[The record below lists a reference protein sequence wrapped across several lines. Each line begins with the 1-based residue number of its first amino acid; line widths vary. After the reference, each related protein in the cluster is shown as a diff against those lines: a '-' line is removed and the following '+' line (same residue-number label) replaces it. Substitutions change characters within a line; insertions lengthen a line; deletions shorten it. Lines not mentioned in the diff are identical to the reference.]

1 MKNDKLL
8 IIRLYSFNDV
18 MTCGVYKDKM
28 QLYCCVDRLLN
39 DTCDK
44 IAVKEIMIYKPE
56 LFKKT
61 KEVKEY
67 LTNESF
73 NYIMRKNNKLKIY
86 NDDVSSFVLGGSYY
100 KIPSS
105 YDINEYVKKH
115 SDVVKY
121 KKELQDLKKQAKKYY
136 LEVFEEE
143 KQEDYIADVTRQLL
157 QVSND
162 SKIISMCLDIIDKFN
177 IQELKNNTIDELINR
192 IHIINPELSDDEC
205 MSIIIV
211 LLKLQNK
218 MNTKNKIKT
227 YK

>member
-1 MKNDKLL
+1 MENKKLL
-8 IIRLYSFNDV
+8 IIRLYAFNDV

-28 QLYCCVDRLLN
+28 QLYYCLDRLLN
-39 DTCDK
+39 EICDK
-44 IAVKEIMIYKPE
+44 ITVKEIMIYKPE

-61 KEVKEY
+61 KEVTEY

-73 NYIMRKNNKLKIY
+73 NYVIKKNNTLKQY
-86 NDDVSSFVLGGSYY
+86 NSDISSFVLGGSYY

-115 SDVVKY
+115 SDVEKY
-121 KKELQDLKKQAKKYY
+121 KKELQDLKIQAKNYC
-136 LEVFEEE
+136 LEVLEEE
-143 KQEDYIADVTRQLL
+143 KQEDYIAFVTNQLL
-157 QVSND
+157 QVCND
-162 SKIISMCLDIIDKFN
+162 SKIISMCLDIINKFN

-205 MSIIIV
+205 MSVIIV

-218 MNTKNKIKT
+218 MNTKDKIKT